1 MVLRM
6 AGRAQSALL
15 RERATLESAVVRPQN
30 AAFYEGADL
39 VTQAALYMV
48 GIAFNHPF
56 IDGNKRTGFLA
67 GVTFLHVNG
76 FEIEVGLNDPEI
88 GVALEQVV
96 RRSLLFDDFVVL
108 LRQRSAAR

>member
-1 MVLRM
+1 MRYAPRPVVYLSAAEVEELNRMVLRM

-76 FEIEVGLNDPEI
+76 FEIEVG
-88 GVALEQVV
+88 
-96 RRSLLFDDFVVL
+96 
-108 LRQRSAAR
+108 